1 MKRAVTMV
9 FRSTMTHRSALTA
22 LACLIVLVTASG
34 HLDSPAL
41 AEEPGPSAAAR
52 LPTDIRV
59 AWSGVP
65 AGAGARPRVA
75 LTFDDGPHAAATS
88 RVLDLLGECGARATF
103 FVVGQRVEAG
113 GASAAA
119 LLRRM
124 NAEGHEIGNHSWSH
138 PNISRLSHAGI
149 REQVERTQGA
159 IERACGFRPVLF
171 RPPGGAMDFAAVRS
185 LAGTEI
191 RDVAMWSVDPSDWA
205 RPGRE
210 RIWRRVADA
219 AQDGSIILLHDTHE
233 ETVRALPV
241 ILDLLQARGFAIVT
255 VSEVL
260 QPT

>member
-1 MKRAVTMV
+1 MV
-9 FRSTMTHRSALTA
+9 IRSAMSHSSARLA
-22 LACLIVLVTASG
+22 LACWFALVIASG
-34 HLDSPAL
+34 YLSAPVF
-41 AEEPGPSAAAR
+41 AEEQGLSAAAR

-65 AGAGARPRVA
+65 ASAGARRRVA
-75 LTFDDGPHAAATS
+75 LTFDDGPNAAATS

-103 FVVGQRVEAG
+103 FVVGQRVDAG

-124 NAEGHEIGNHSWSH
+124 HAEGHEIGNHSWSH
-138 PNISRLSHAGI
+138 PNISRLSHAAI
-149 REQVERTQGA
+149 RDQVERTQSA
-159 IERACGFRPVLF
+159 IARACGVRPVLF

-191 RDVAMWSVDPSDWA
+191 RDVVMWSVDPSDWA

-210 RIWRRVADA
+210 QIWRRVAEA
-219 AQDGSIILLHDTHE
+219 VQDGAIILLHDTHE

-241 ILDLLQARGFAIVT
+241 ILDLLQARGFEIVT
-255 VSEVL
+255 VSELL

>member
-1 MKRAVTMV
+1 MA
-9 FRSTMTHRSALTA
+9 FRSTMRHRASITA
-22 LACLIVLVTASG
+22 LAGVLVLVSASG
-34 HLDSPAL
+34 LPPAIAR
-41 AEEPGPSAAAR
+41 AEEPASSAAR

-59 AWSGVP
+59 AWSGVS
-65 AGAGARPRVA
+65 AGAGVRPRVA
-75 LTFDDGPHAAATS
+75 LTFDDGPNAAATA
-88 RVLDLLGECGARATF
+88 RVLDLLRECDARATF

-124 NAEGHEIGNHSWSH
+124 HAEGHEIGNHSWSH
-138 PNISRLSHAGI
+138 PNISRLSHAAI
-149 REQVERTQGA
+149 RDQVERTQGA
-159 IERACGFRPVLF
+159 VARACGVRPVLF

-191 RDVAMWSVDPSDWA
+191 RDVIMWSVDPTDWA

-233 ETVRALPV
+233 ETVRALPL
-241 ILDLLQARGFAIVT
+241 IIDLLQARGFAIVP

-260 QPT
+260 QPS